1 MRCLVVLA
9 STQLAPSLHNNPP
22 KWPNLTCLLTH
33 NEVCYVLKDI
43 PTVICGLPF
52 QTHFAVINDK
62 ESLWMRPV
70 RGHERILD
78 IIYHHMD
85 LIGILI
91 DEAACDSDTIFNCL
105 VLVDLDNSAKRPLVL
120 SMSLSQIDGKE
131 DSLPFQLSLK

>member
-1 MRCLVVLA
+1 
-9 STQLAPSLHNNPP
+9 
-22 KWPNLTCLLTH
+22 
-33 NEVCYVLKDI
+33 
-43 PTVICGLPF
+43 
-52 QTHFAVINDK
+52 
-62 ESLWMRPV
+62 MRPV